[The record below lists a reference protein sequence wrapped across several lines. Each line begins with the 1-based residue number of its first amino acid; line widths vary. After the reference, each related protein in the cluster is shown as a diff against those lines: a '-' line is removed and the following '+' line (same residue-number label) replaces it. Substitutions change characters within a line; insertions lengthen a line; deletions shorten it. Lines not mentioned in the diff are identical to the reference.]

1 MFKKQLQILL
11 LTFLVHAGVYGQ
23 SYALDFDGT
32 NDYVTTPI
40 DADLQAMPS
49 TTWSGW
55 IKPTGVSGW
64 QIIFGM
70 EDGGWDRM
78 LLIEPGGGLSLGHTN
93 NRWQTGIS
101 IATGAWQHVAVVY
114 DNGAMRFYYNG
125 IAYATTTTEGNHSS
139 AGTFTIGGNQSPGG
153 NYYRG
158 LIDEVAVWNEALTAA
173 EITTLYNSGIGLDA
187 ASNSGNYASASNL
200 VGYYKMNE
208 GTGTT
213 IADASS
219 NSNTGTLAN
228 MDAADWVTGYNLKP
242 LPTITNFN
250 PYTKTYFDGSFII
263 INPTSNS
270 TGAFSY
276 TSNNAAVATIS
287 GNIVTITGIGT
298 ANITAT
304 QSEDATYSSGTATV
318 SLTISD
324 INMVLKNGGISNT
337 NPNYVDQHGRIGGAN
352 ALSKNGALLQT
363 RSPVLPFSG
372 GTFDGFTYNLVTSAT
387 TRVWLDRNL
396 GASQVAT
403 SSSDA
408 LSFGDLYQWGRGT
421 DGHQLRT
428 PAPATT
434 TILSPT
440 DNPSYGNFIIGT
452 TSTADWRSPQNGDLW
467 QGINGKNN
475 PCPIG
480 FRLPTETELNT
491 ERLTFSPPNATGAFN
506 SALKLTMAGYRN
518 RSDGNIIRINTHGYY
533 MSSSLNSFQVRVL
546 NIVSGSASMLNDNRA
561 NAESVRCIKD

>member
-1 MFKKQLQILL
+1 MTLLFKPTLIFFFIIVFNGNAQTALVFNGTNSYVEVPYISANNPSQFTVECWARVDGGSGYRSPLTSRGNAIGYLFYANPSGIWQFWSGTGGTWLQLSG
-11 LTFLVHAGVYGQ
+11 TSVVVGQ
-23 SYALDFDGT
+23 WTHLAATYDGT
-32 NDYVTTPI
+32 TFRFYVNGILANSQIGSFSQNLSQPLRIGAGRTENPSPQFYFNGAVDEVRIWNIVRSLTQINDTKSINITVPESGLVSYYQFEDGTATNKTGAANGTLYNTPT
-40 DADLQAMPS
+40 Q
-49 TTWSGW
+49 T
-55 IKPTGVSGW
+55 TGVS
-64 QIIFGM
+64 
-70 EDGGWDRM
+70 
-78 LLIEPGGGLSLGHTN
+78 LAPG
-93 NRWQTGIS
+93 
-101 IATGAWQHVAVVY
+101 
-114 DNGAMRFYYNG
+114 
-125 IAYATTTTEGNHSS
+125 
-139 AGTFTIGGNQSPGG
+139 
-153 NYYRG
+153 
-158 LIDEVAVWNEALTAA
+158 
-173 EITTLYNSGIGLDA
+173 
-187 ASNSGNYASASNL
+187 
-200 VGYYKMNE
+200 
-208 GTGTT
+208 
-213 IADASS
+213 
-219 NSNTGTLAN
+219 
-228 MDAADWVTGYNLKP
+228 KP

-250 PYTKTYFDGSFII
+250 PYTKTYFDSSFTI

-276 TSNNAAVATIS
+276 ASDNAAVATIS
-287 GNIVTITGIGT
+287 GNTVTITGVGT

-304 QSEDATYSSGTATV
+304 QAAEATYSSGTATV

-434 TILSPT
+434 TILSPI
-440 DNPSYGNFIIGT
+440 DNPSHGNFIIGM